1 LTRSSP
7 CHSLR
12 AALAASLFGL
22 ILIGGAQLPASIPE
36 AAAAPSLKQ
45 QVGKASWYGP
55 GFHGRRTA
63 SGERFNQN
71 ALTAAHPSLHLPSLV
86 RVTNVENG
94 RTVVVRV
101 NDRGPYRRG
110 RIIDVSRGAAR
121 QLGFLQKGTARV
133 RLEVLREGGA

>member
-1 LTRSSP
+1 LTRSRP
-7 CHSLR
+7 CRSLR
-12 AALAASLFGL
+12 PALVASLVGL
-22 ILIGGAQLPASIPE
+22 ILVGGAQLPASIADAE
-36 AAAAPSLKQ
+36 AAPSLKQ

-71 ALTAAHPSLHLPSLV
+71 ALTAAHPSLDLPSLV

-94 RTVVVRV
+94 KTVVVRV

-110 RIIDVSRGAAR
+110 RIIDLSRGAAR